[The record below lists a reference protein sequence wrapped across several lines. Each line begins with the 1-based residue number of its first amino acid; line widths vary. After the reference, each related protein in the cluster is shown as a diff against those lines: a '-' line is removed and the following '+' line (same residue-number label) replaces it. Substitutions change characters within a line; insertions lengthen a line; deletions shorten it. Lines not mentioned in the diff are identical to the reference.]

1 MNIFLFLYFSGVVF
15 MFAMFSIASLQI
27 RKETGSWYLI
37 CSKIVTILFMAA
49 LSWFSIPLLLLLYKL
64 FRKPGD
70 KE

>member
-1 MNIFLFLYFSGVVF
+1 
-15 MFAMFSIASLQI
+15 MFAMFSVVSLQV

-37 CSKIVTILFMAA
+37 SSKIVTILFMVS

-70 KE
+70 RE

>member
-1 MNIFLFLYFSGVVF
+1 
-15 MFAMFSIASLQI
+15 MFAMFSVASLQV

-37 CSKIVTILFMAA
+37 SSKIVSFLFMTA

-70 KE
+70 RE

>member
-1 MNIFLFLYFSGVVF
+1 MNVFLFLYLLGVVF
-15 MFAMFSIASLQI
+15 MFAMFSVVSLQV

-37 CSKIVTILFMAA
+37 SSKIVTILFMVS

-70 KE
+70 RE

>member
-1 MNIFLFLYFSGVVF
+1 MNVFLFLYFSGVVF
-15 MFAMFSIASLQI
+15 MFAMLSIASLQI

-64 FRKPGD
+64 LRKPGD